1 MEISLRMMGSVY
13 GESAQEAFFALWW
26 TKGSAT
32 KSRRGMQTVRED
44 NRHSALRRSSRDRF
58 EQIASVEEEVL
69 RDLEEE
75 I

>member
-1 MEISLRMMGSVY
+1 MLG
-13 GESAQEAFFALWW
+13 AFVAPWW
-26 TKGSAT
+26 TKGYAA

-44 NRHSALRRSSRDRF
+44 NRHSALRRSIRDRF
-58 EQIASVEEEVL
+58 EQLASVKGEVE